1 MNTEDAGKYQLSI
14 LLVTYNHEKFLRKAL
29 DSLFNQVFEGP
40 IELVIADDS
49 SSDSTVRIIKTY
61 EAKDSRFVFK
71 YLNNTNNLGITKNYR
86 RGFAACT
93 GEYVAILE
101 GDDYWISPNK
111 LQRQIEFLRCHWEC
125 NLCSANYLVFDER
138 RSSLTPRIAIGHGYQ
153 LISARQ
159 LIADNI
165 VGNFSTCMYRKEAL
179 TSLPPELFEIR
190 SYDWIVNI
198 LVTKNCMIGFLNEP
212 LSVYRLHENG
222 VWSNNSQVEKL
233 RHQLELIPAY
243 DALTNHLFS
252 VEFELLSAQLKKSIR
267 LAELRKLS
275 VSVGTTSNIV
285 STLRDYLP
293 PVIFN
298 VAIALMPPKLT
309 RFIKKL
315 LGQKNI

>member
-1 MNTEDAGKYQLSI
+1 MNTEAAGKYRLSI

-71 YLNNTNNLGITKNYR
+71 YLNNTNNLGITKNYQ

-125 NLCSANYLVFDER
+125 NLCSANYLVFEEHS
-138 RSSLTPRIAIGHGYQ
+138 SSLHPRTAITPGHQ

-165 VGNFSTCMYRKEAL
+165 VGNFSTCMYRSKAL
-179 TSLPPELFEIR
+179 AALPVELFEMR

-198 LVTKNCMIGFLNEP
+198 CVSEDCMIGYLNEP
-212 LSVYRLHENG
+212 LSVYRLHANG
-222 VWSNNSQVEKL
+222 AWSNNSQLEKL
-233 RHQLELIPAY
+233 RDQLELIPAY
-243 DALTNHLFS
+243 DSLTNHVFS
-252 VEFELLSAQLKKSIR
+252 TEFGLLSHELKKAITI
-267 LAELRKLS
+267 AGFRKLS
-275 VSVGTTSNIV
+275 LTLRVVTKLLNL
-285 STLRDYLP
+285 LRDYLP
-293 PVIFN
+293 PVLIRI
-298 VAIALMPPKLT
+298 AIALVPPKLT
-309 RFIKKL
+309 RLIIKIL
-315 LGQKNI
+315 RR